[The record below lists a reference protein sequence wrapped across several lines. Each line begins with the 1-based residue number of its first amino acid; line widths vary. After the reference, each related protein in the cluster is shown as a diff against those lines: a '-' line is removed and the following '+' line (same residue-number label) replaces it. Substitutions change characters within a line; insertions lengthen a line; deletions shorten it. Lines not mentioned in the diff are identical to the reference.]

1 MLPAVLNL
9 GNHIFAMMCQS
20 KRLVL
25 HTIAECIKMGYTFET
40 TENKLRATTLFFK
53 NNFIPFSPGYFD
65 RGPTV
70 TFFVAVPA
78 PK

>member
-1 MLPAVLNL
+1 
-9 GNHIFAMMCQS
+9 
-20 KRLVL
+20 
-25 HTIAECIKMGYTFET
+25 MGHTFET
-40 TENKLRATTLFFK
+40 TENKLRATKLFFK

-70 TFFVAVPA
+70 TYFVAVPA